1 MNVRLK
7 AGRSVGKRCGEMKY
21 GYCRVSTSKKDAS
34 GQFVQTTDLQ
44 RDALMD
50 AGISASHIYEDRISG
65 KAKDRPG
72 LSALLD
78 VVQSGDEVVVWKLDR
93 LGRSVRN
100 LLEVAET
107 LKERGVSIRSLTD
120 GIDTKGPLG
129 GFLLTI
135 LGAVAELERETIS
148 ERVTAGMATAKRSG
162 VTLGRRMKL
171 SPSAREDVLESA
183 RNGVSVMELAR
194 RYRVDRSTV
203 YNVIR
208 SAV

>member
-1 MNVRLK
+1 
-7 AGRSVGKRCGEMKY
+7 MKY
-21 GYCRVSTSKKDAS
+21 GYCRVSTSKKDAA

-171 SPSAREDVLESA
+171 SPSAREDVLESV

-194 RYRVDRSTV
+194 RYRVDRSTIYDV
-203 YNVIR
+203 VR
-208 SAV
+208 SSVSV

>member
-1 MNVRLK
+1 
-7 AGRSVGKRCGEMKY
+7 MKY

>member
-1 MNVRLK
+1 
-7 AGRSVGKRCGEMKY
+7 MKY

-78 VVQSGDEVVVWKLDR
+78 VVQSGDEVIVWKLDR

-162 VTLGRRMKL
+162 VMLGRRSKL

-194 RYRVDRSTV
+194 RYRVDRSTIYDV
-203 YNVIR
+203 VR
-208 SAV
+208 SSVSV

>member
-1 MNVRLK
+1 
-7 AGRSVGKRCGEMKY
+7 MKY

-78 VVQSGDEVVVWKLDR
+78 VVQSGDEVIVWKLDR

-194 RYRVDRSTV
+194 RYRVDRSTIYDV
-203 YNVIR
+203 VR
-208 SAV
+208 SSVSV